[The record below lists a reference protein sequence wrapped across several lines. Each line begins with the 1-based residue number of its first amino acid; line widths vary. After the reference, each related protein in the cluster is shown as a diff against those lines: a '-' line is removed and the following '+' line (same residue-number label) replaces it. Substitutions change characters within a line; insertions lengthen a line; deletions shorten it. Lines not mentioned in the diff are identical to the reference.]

1 MHVFCNRKEIP
12 STSRVEKS
20 KRIGRWW
27 LFDGVTESTLE
38 LSTSIFLLYEEV
50 INTSSYIG
58 MSIFHLGFP
67 GFSMRS
73 ILTDNLANATR
84 LTKEVRSV
92 YLREAFGFGNSL
104 VLFNQPVIR
113 LGKLWRKTQLIAGSS
128 ATKDNNL

>member
-1 MHVFCNRKEIP
+1 
-12 STSRVEKS
+12 
-20 KRIGRWW
+20 
-27 LFDGVTESTLE
+27 
-38 LSTSIFLLYEEV
+38 
-50 INTSSYIG
+50 

-113 LGKLWRKTQLIAGSS
+113 LGKL
-128 ATKDNNL
+128 